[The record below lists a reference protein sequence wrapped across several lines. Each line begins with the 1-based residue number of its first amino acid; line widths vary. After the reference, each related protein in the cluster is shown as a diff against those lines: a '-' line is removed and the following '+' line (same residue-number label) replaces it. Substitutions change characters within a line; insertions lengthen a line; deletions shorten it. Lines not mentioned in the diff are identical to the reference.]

1 MKNRIIF
8 LGLLAFTVSAC
19 QNKSTEGSSESRNTS
34 AMKGSMDRMMTEMHK
49 VTMTGNVDVDFA
61 LMMKAH
67 HQGAVEMA
75 EVVLQ
80 SGTDPQI
87 KEMAEKISDAQR
99 SEIKELNKFIEKH
112 GNPERNYDPAKKGE
126 GFAKLMNESMKVMI
140 NMPEMEGHTTASAD
154 HQFVHMMIPH
164 HQSAVEMATGYVE
177 YGKDSRLLAM
187 AREMIA
193 DQNAE
198 IGEFKSWANQHKD

>member
-1 MKNRIIF
+1 
-8 LGLLAFTVSAC
+8 
-19 QNKSTEGSSESRNTS
+19 
-34 AMKGSMDRMMTEMHK
+34 MKGSMDRMMGEMHK
-49 VTMTGNVDVDFA
+49 VKMTGNIDVDFA

-80 SGTDPQI
+80 SGQDPKI

-112 GNPERNYDPAKKGE
+112 QSDERNYDPAKKEE
-126 GFAKLMNESMKVMI
+126 GFAKSMEESMKVMM
-140 NMPEMEGHTTASAD
+140 NMPEMDEHVAASRD

-164 HQSAVEMATGYVE
+164 HQSAVDMATGYLK
-177 YGKDSRLLAM
+177 YGKDSKLLAI
-187 AREMIA
+187 AREIIA
-193 DQNAE
+193 DQNTE
-198 IGEFKSWANQHKD
+198 IEKFKNWTNQQKMER